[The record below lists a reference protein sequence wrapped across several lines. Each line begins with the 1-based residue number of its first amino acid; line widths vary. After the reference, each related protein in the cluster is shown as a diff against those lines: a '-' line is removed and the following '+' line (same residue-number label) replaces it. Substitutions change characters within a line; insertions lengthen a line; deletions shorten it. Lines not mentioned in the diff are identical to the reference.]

1 MVFVNNKKF
10 ACESCIK
17 GHRSSSCAHTDRPL
31 YEIKKKGRPISQ
43 CEKCRQLRQS
53 RRVHSKCNCNAAE
66 DAPPAA
72 SPIASGSKSK
82 RFIPIVPAL
91 PNGLRDAL
99 QSTSS
104 RPPDARQLVN
114 SLLNPCSC
122 KGGVGKCRCHRQ
134 DPTGLDALVQAV
146 EMFEHQ
152 SDIPPPSYPP
162 KARVIAR
169 PNSPQ
174 RKRRKTNP
182 TSPQIQEAKSH
193 TSTHSHSHTHSH
205 AHHPHDESVELPP
218 INVPEFQGVD
228 FVPTF
233 ATMPSISEITSI
245 AGSGC
250 TCGVECGCPGCVE
263 HRGVDHALPE
273 HGACTDGSCRTCVD
287 NHQGV
292 ELPTGLLHNFF
303 ALAAKLPEP
312 PKRLGYPPVKL
323 PKLCC
328 GGKCG
333 CPDGRCGCRGECG
346 GCCGEH
352 SEKEKEVEPVAAP
365 SPPPPVEAPSVG
377 KGCCCG

>member
-72 SPIASGSKSK
+72 ASGSKSK

-104 RPPDARQLVN
+104 RPPDARQLVK

-152 SDIPPPSYPP
+152 SDIPHPP

-182 TSPQIQEAKSH
+182 TSPQMKSH
-193 TSTHSHSHTHSH
+193 PSTHSHSHTHSH
-205 AHHPHDESVELPP
+205 AHHHPHDESVQLPP
-218 INVPEFQGVD
+218 INVLEFQGVD
-228 FVPTF
+228 SVPTF

-263 HRGVDHALPE
+263 HRGADHALPE
-273 HGACTDGSCRTCVD
+273 HGVCTDGSCRTCVD

-292 ELPTGLLHNFF
+292 ELPQAGVLHNFF

-365 SPPPPVEAPSVG
+365 PPVEAPPAG